1 MVAMADE
8 DIFETTIAGRTM
20 WFKKSSE
27 GQLIALQRVL
37 NRLRTQF
44 TTAKDPVVKREA
56 ATKLGATVLDVAES
70 RFVDQAD
77 RDWVEQQMLLGLVD
91 IKEIMTIFSNGVV
104 REEPEPDDAPP
115 PAKKTAAKRSPK
127 AAPAKKTANASRA
140 RR

>member
-1 MVAMADE
+1 MADE
-8 DIFETTIAGRTM
+8 DTFETTIAGRTM
-20 WFKKSSE
+20 LFKKSSE

-44 TTAKDPVVKREA
+44 STAEDPVVRREA

-70 RFVDQAD
+70 RFVDPAD
-77 RDWVEQQMLLGLVD
+77 RDWVEEQMLLGLVD
-91 IKEIMTIFSNGVV
+91 IPEVMKIFSNGAV
-104 REEPEPDDAPP
+104 REEPQPDDAPP